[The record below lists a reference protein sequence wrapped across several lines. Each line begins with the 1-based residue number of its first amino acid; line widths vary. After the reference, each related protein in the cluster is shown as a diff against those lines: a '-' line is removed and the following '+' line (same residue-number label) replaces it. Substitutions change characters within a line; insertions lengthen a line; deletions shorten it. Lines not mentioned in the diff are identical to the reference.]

1 MFRLVTFVLTFELWH
16 CRYLLVKTKNH
27 DTFLAITRNNELPS
41 IPKTSEK
48 VDNAAAG
55 DYLDFGNTS
64 EVLLILNKYNTGT
77 GNPLLRHLFCMA
89 FHLLRNT
96 GCSNQSYI
104 MLIAYPFL
112 ATAFKIGGL
121 Q

>member
-48 VDNAAAG
+48 VDNSAAG

-104 MLIAYPFL
+104 LCLLLILFSL
-112 ATAFKIGGL
+112 LLSK
-121 Q
+121 